1 MLNDYLSDLHFWET
15 LGLIMF
21 GSILLWSIFS
31 GISSL
36 IQHWRR
42 PERPDAPAP
51 LPADDREDF
60 IRDLR
65 REEPDKRE
73 MPLPAPFLSE
83 QTDDCT
89 MPAVQTENSDE
100 WPSMEQPQTTE
111 PVSGKKIVIP
121 DFEQTYMTRHD
132 IHVRSALYV
141 SIDTKR
147 KVLEVV
153 KKIGSEYMTA
163 TSYVENIVQQ
173 HLELY
178 KDDINRIYK
187 QKGTK
192 NLI

>member
-60 IRDLR
+60 IRDR
-65 REEPDKRE
+65 KREEPNKRE
-73 MPLPAPFLSE
+73 MPLPAPFRPLRS
-83 QTDDCT
+83 DDDIVT
-89 MPAVQTENSDE
+89 GDFDRMFL
-100 WPSMEQPQTTE
+100 QPR
-111 PVSGKKIVIP
+111 SI
-121 DFEQTYMTRHD
+121 RA
-132 IHVRSALYV
+132 RSALYV
-141 SIDTKR
+141 SSETKR

-153 KKIGSEYMTA
+153 RKVGDEHTTA
-163 TSYVENIVQQ
+163 TEHQ
-173 HLELY
+173 
-178 KDDINRIYK
+178 NRIVRSRRMSPFPTVATSK
-187 QKGTK
+187 TPGMEICKARPSADSHGLADFQLRC
-192 NLI
+192 LIPCRRK

>member
-60 IRDLR
+60 IRDR
-65 REEPDKRE
+65 KREEPNKRE
-73 MPLPAPFLSE
+73 MPLPAPFQSE
-83 QTDDCT
+83 QTDDCA

-163 TSYVENIVQQ
+163 TSYVENIVRQ

>member
-60 IRDLR
+60 IRDR
-65 REEPDKRE
+65 KREEPNKRE
-73 MPLPAPFLSE
+73 MPLPNPFLPLRS
-83 QTDDCT
+83 DD
-89 MPAVQTENSDE
+89 D
-100 WPSMEQPQTTE
+100 
-111 PVSGKKIVIP
+111 IVIG
-121 DFEQTYMTRHD
+121 DFDRMFLQPRS
-132 IHVRSALYV
+132 IRARSALYV
-141 SIDTKR
+141 SSETKR

-153 KKIGSEYMTA
+153 RKVGDEHTTA
-163 TSYVENIVQQ
+163 TEHQ
-173 HLELY
+173 
-178 KDDINRIYK
+178 NRIVRSRRKPPIPTVAFSKMPEMEIRKARPSGDSHGLGYFH
-187 QKGTK
+187 
-192 NLI
+192 LRR